1 MDKTH
6 GCAWGVTVSLYFPS
20 LCPPALWY
28 LGTLIPPPSP
38 SKSFSLLLSQLC
50 SGCISMP
57 DQRRSKDWDIQH
69 LARQK
74 PSFWACCSHSP
85 VGLPISTCVLS
96 CPFSKLTKHM
106 AVSKTTWAK
115 LSGIPNSPVLIQS
128 LLTSSSS
135 SSLFS
140 LCASH
145 LSESSTMFYS
155 LSSIHVVLQEYT
167 NVIGLI
173 FSVIQ
178 THSILFMNLC
188 FSPQVYFF

>member
-38 SKSFSLLLSQLC
+38 SKSFSLLFSQLC

-85 VGLPISTCVLS
+85 VGLPASSWVLS
-96 CPFSKLTKHM
+96 CPFPSSL
-106 AVSKTTWAK
+106 STW
-115 LSGIPNSPVLIQS
+115 LSPRPHEPNSVGSQTVQCWFKASWPAPHPHPSFLCV
-128 LLTSSSS
+128 LLTY
-135 SSLFS
+135 LKVPQ
-140 LCASH
+140 C
-145 LSESSTMFYS
+145 ST
-155 LSSIHVVLQEYT
+155 
-167 NVIGLI
+167 
-173 FSVIQ
+173 
-178 THSILFMNLC
+178 
-188 FSPQVYFF
+188 P